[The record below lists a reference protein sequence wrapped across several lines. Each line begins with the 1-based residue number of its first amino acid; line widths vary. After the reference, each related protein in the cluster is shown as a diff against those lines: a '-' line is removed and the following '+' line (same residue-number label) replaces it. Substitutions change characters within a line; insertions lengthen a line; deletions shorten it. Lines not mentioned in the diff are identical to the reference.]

1 MIAFIVFFILFLLYF
16 YISQEL
22 FFKFDYI
29 HSNLLFFA
37 EKALIAV
44 QSGFRVENIGFVYPP
59 IAFVPFLIVN
69 DPLLVSP
76 IISALFSTFL
86 ITYLIKTYKTDALSI
101 LSISIIMLNPLYLFL
116 SSQRFDVLLFYILLS
131 LSVFYTVRHIET
143 KYSLYIFVAG
153 LLLGIT
159 FFVDFRSLFV
169 VPVYFISLFLLTS
182 KENFPY
188 RVAIVVVKITPVVFF
203 LFSWLYLN
211 WIFTGNPLN
220 FIQSPYSFFRSEPV
234 IDEFIQA
241 SGSFI
246 RSLYLTLKQLFLNSL
261 LILPYFLVI
270 PYIKRFKLLYT
281 TPLFLV
287 YIVPIFV
294 FYFSIYFGMSFPYM
308 YSSVLFLLF
317 SLVFAFYLRIAN
329 SKPYLFS
336 MIIAF
341 LSAFFI
347 PDHSKD
353 LNEKEFIGSLK
364 GRIIPER
371 ISIKEDRIIAE
382 LLIGY
387 GCKKILSDDAYTFPV
402 VYFTGSSNIFILP
415 HNYTYYTAL
424 SNPIT
429 FADCMLISRNSKDAI
444 KKRFIKSESG
454 FVPNFYLVYD
464 GLKYMLYTN
473 TNREVYK
480 W

>member
-1 MIAFIVFFILFLLYF
+1 MMFFAILFTLFMLYF

-29 HSNLLFFA
+29 HKNLLFFA

-69 DPLLVSP
+69 DPILVPS
-76 IISALFSTFL
+76 IISTSLSTFL
-86 ITYLIKTYKTDALSI
+86 ITYLIKNYKTEALSI
-101 LSISIIMLNPLYLFL
+101 LSVSIIMLNPLYLFL
-116 SSQRFDVLLFYILLS
+116 ASQRFDVLLFYILLS

-182 KENFPY
+182 KEKFPY
-188 RVAIVVVKITPVVFF
+188 RVAILAVKITPVVFF

-246 RSLYLTLKQLFLNSL
+246 RSLFLTLKQLFFNSL

-270 PYIKRFKLLYT
+270 PYIKRFKILYT

-287 YIVPIFV
+287 YIIPIFV
-294 FYFSIYFGMSFPYM
+294 FYFSIYFGMFFPYM

-317 SLVFAFYLRIAN
+317 SLIFAFYLRIAN
-329 SKPYLFS
+329 SKSYLFS

-347 PDHSKD
+347 PNHSKD

-364 GRIIPER
+364 GRSIPER
-371 ISIKEDRIIAE
+371 ISIKEDRIIAK
-382 LLIGY
+382 LLISY
-387 GCKKILSDDAYTFPV
+387 GCKRTLSDDAYTFPV

-429 FADCMLISRNSKDAI
+429 FADCLLISRNSKDAI
-444 KKRFIKSESG
+444 KRRFPNSEFG
-454 FVPNFYLVYD
+454 LVPGFYLVYD
-464 GLKYMLYTN
+464 GLKYMIYININKESL
-473 TNREVYK
+473 
-480 W
+480 

>member
-1 MIAFIVFFILFLLYF
+1 MMFFAILFTLFILYF

-69 DPLLVSP
+69 DPILVPS
-76 IISALFSTFL
+76 IISTSLSTFL
-86 ITYLIKTYKTDALSI
+86 ITYLIKNYKTEALSI
-101 LSISIIMLNPLYLFL
+101 LSVSIIMLNPLYLFL
-116 SSQRFDVLLFYILLS
+116 ASQRFDVLLFYILLS

-182 KENFPY
+182 KEKFPY
-188 RVAIVVVKITPVVFF
+188 RVAILAVKITPVVFF

-246 RSLYLTLKQLFLNSL
+246 RSLFLTLKQLFLNSL

-270 PYIKRFKLLYT
+270 PYIKRFKILYT

-287 YIVPIFV
+287 YIIPIFV
-294 FYFSIYFGMSFPYM
+294 FYFSIYFGMFFPYM

-317 SLVFAFYLRIAN
+317 SLIFAFYLRIAN

-347 PDHSKD
+347 PNHSKD

-364 GRIIPER
+364 GRSIPER
-371 ISIKEDRIIAE
+371 ISIKEDRIIAK
-382 LLIGY
+382 LLISY
-387 GCKKILSDDAYTFPV
+387 GCKRTLSDDAYTFPV

-429 FADCMLISRNSKDAI
+429 FADCLLISRNSKDAI
-444 KKRFIKSESG
+444 KRRFPNSEFG
-454 FVPNFYLVYD
+454 LVPGFYLVYD
-464 GLKYMLYTN
+464 GLKYMIYININKESL
-473 TNREVYK
+473 
-480 W
+480 

>member
-1 MIAFIVFFILFLLYF
+1 MMFFAILFTLFMLYF

-29 HSNLLFFA
+29 HKNLLFFA

-69 DPLLVSP
+69 DPILVPS
-76 IISALFSTFL
+76 IISTLLSTFL
-86 ITYLIKTYKTDALSI
+86 ITYLIKNYKTEALSI
-101 LSISIIMLNPLYLFL
+101 LSVSIIMLNPLYLFL
-116 SSQRFDVLLFYILLS
+116 ASQRFDVLLFYILLS

-182 KENFPY
+182 KEKFPY
-188 RVAIVVVKITPVVFF
+188 RVAILAVKITPVVFF

-246 RSLYLTLKQLFLNSL
+246 RSLFLTLKQLFFNSL

-270 PYIKRFKLLYT
+270 PYIKRFKILYT

-287 YIVPIFV
+287 YIIPIFV
-294 FYFSIYFGMSFPYM
+294 FYFSIYFGMFFPYM

-317 SLVFAFYLRIAN
+317 SLIFAFYLRIAN
-329 SKPYLFS
+329 SKSYLFS

-347 PDHSKD
+347 PNHSKD

-364 GRIIPER
+364 GRSIPER
-371 ISIKEDRIIAE
+371 ISIKEDRIIAK
-382 LLIGY
+382 LLISY
-387 GCKKILSDDAYTFPV
+387 GCKRTLSDDAYTFPV

-429 FADCMLISRNSKDAI
+429 FADCLLISRNSKDAI
-444 KKRFIKSESG
+444 KRRFPNSEFG
-454 FVPNFYLVYD
+454 LVPGFYLVYD
-464 GLKYMLYTN
+464 GLKYMIYININKESL
-473 TNREVYK
+473 
-480 W
+480 

>member
-1 MIAFIVFFILFLLYF
+1 MMFFAILFTLFILYF

-69 DPLLVSP
+69 DPILVPS
-76 IISALFSTFL
+76 IISTSLSTFL
-86 ITYLIKTYKTDALSI
+86 ITYLIKNYKTEALSI
-101 LSISIIMLNPLYLFL
+101 LSVSIIMLNPLYLFL
-116 SSQRFDVLLFYILLS
+116 ASQRFDVLLFYILLS

-182 KENFPY
+182 KEKFPY
-188 RVAIVVVKITPVVFF
+188 RVAILAVKITPVVFF

-246 RSLYLTLKQLFLNSL
+246 RSLFLTLKQLFFNSL

-270 PYIKRFKLLYT
+270 PYIKRFKILYT

-287 YIVPIFV
+287 YIIPIFV
-294 FYFSIYFGMSFPYM
+294 FYFSIYFGMFFPYM

-317 SLVFAFYLRIAN
+317 SLIFAFYLRIAN
-329 SKPYLFS
+329 SKSYLFS

-347 PDHSKD
+347 PNHSKD

-364 GRIIPER
+364 GRSIPER
-371 ISIKEDRIIAE
+371 ISIKEDRIIAK
-382 LLIGY
+382 LLISY
-387 GCKKILSDDAYTFPV
+387 GCKRTLSDDAYTFPV

-429 FADCMLISRNSKDAI
+429 FADCLLISRNSKDAI
-444 KKRFIKSESG
+444 KRRFPNSEFG
-454 FVPNFYLVYD
+454 LVPGFYLVYD
-464 GLKYMLYTN
+464 GLKYMIYININKESL
-473 TNREVYK
+473 
-480 W
+480 

>member
-1 MIAFIVFFILFLLYF
+1 MMFFAILFTLFILYF

-69 DPLLVSP
+69 DPILVPS
-76 IISALFSTFL
+76 IISTSLSTFL
-86 ITYLIKTYKTDALSI
+86 ITYLIKNYKTEALSI
-101 LSISIIMLNPLYLFL
+101 LSVSIIMLNPLYLFL
-116 SSQRFDVLLFYILLS
+116 ASQRFDVLLFYILLS

-182 KENFPY
+182 KEKFPY
-188 RVAIVVVKITPVVFF
+188 RVAILAVKITPVVFF

-241 SGSFI
+241 SGSFM
-246 RSLYLTLKQLFLNSL
+246 RSFFLTLKQLFLNSL

-270 PYIKRFKLLYT
+270 PYIKRFKILYT

-287 YIVPIFV
+287 YIIPIFV
-294 FYFSIYFGMSFPYM
+294 FYFSIYFGMFFPYM

-317 SLVFAFYLRIAN
+317 SLIFAFYLRIAN

-347 PDHSKD
+347 PNHSKD

-364 GRIIPER
+364 GRSIPER
-371 ISIKEDRIIAE
+371 ISIKEDRIIAK
-382 LLIGY
+382 LLISY
-387 GCKKILSDDAYTFPV
+387 GCKRTLSDDAYTFPV

-429 FADCMLISRNSKDAI
+429 FADCLLISRNSKDAI
-444 KKRFIKSESG
+444 KRRFPNSEFG
-454 FVPNFYLVYD
+454 LVPGFYLVYD
-464 GLKYMLYTN
+464 GLKYMIYININKESL
-473 TNREVYK
+473 
-480 W
+480 